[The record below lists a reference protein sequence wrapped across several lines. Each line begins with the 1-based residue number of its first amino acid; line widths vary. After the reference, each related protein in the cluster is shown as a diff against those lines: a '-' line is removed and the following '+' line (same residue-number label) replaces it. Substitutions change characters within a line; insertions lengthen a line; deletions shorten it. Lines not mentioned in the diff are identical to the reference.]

1 MSAAQLC
8 ACNATA
14 IVFMNIR
21 TLVLGGCALTVFA
34 AGLSLARSP
43 DYPVFNI
50 EGVVLAF
57 LDWEHHKHENIMT
70 FRDKAHKSLMTGT
83 MAPVHH
89 TPWLKVRRASQ
100 AASSIFILYT
110 RRGLGPSRP
119 QCSRRVQGLA
129 RTGHGSL
136 LHHTRSSHEIGA
148 RPPGAASI
156 PRQNNVGPDHAHG
169 AARHSLSSHRPTTTL
184 LSATS
189 AATSPSFDRFT
200 RTNKPSHA
208 RTTAL
213 AWEPDNTRVE
223 SYEYSHKKVLSSAI

>member
-1 MSAAQLC
+1 
-8 ACNATA
+8 
-14 IVFMNIR
+14 MNIR
-21 TLVLGGCALTVFA
+21 TLVLGGRALTVFA

-136 LHHTRSSHEIGA
+136 LHHNRSSHESGA

-156 PRQNNVGPDHAHG
+156 PRQNHVGPDHAHG

-189 AATSPSFDRFT
+189 AATSPSFDRSQT
-200 RTNKPSHA
+200 REQTDPRMPERLHWRGS
-208 RTTAL
+208 RTTPVSKA
-213 AWEPDNTRVE
+213 TSTVI
-223 SYEYSHKKVLSSAI
+223 KKYCRPRSKAP